1 MHSGKTLSG
10 FRAALL
16 SLCRSAKPGLGPSGC
31 YRRCIHRT
39 HGPFGNSS
47 ILFFKPAA
55 TAKSFG
61 SVATFR
67 FCRKTPRFRDFA
79 EKPIVDCEA
88 LRQGGFRA
96 KPGFSEES
104 NLCNTSL
111 LLAFQVQRNNVLNFC
126 AGFSI
131 GKQAKSLA
139 SVAKRYRPVA
149 RIWAV
154 DGRRFH

>member
-1 MHSGKTLSG
+1 MAHQSNMRNKTINLKGYRKAMEKATSFRGEKKRVLRTCQHS
-10 FRAALL
+10 FR
-16 SLCRSAKPGLGPSGC
+16 
-31 YRRCIHRT
+31 
-39 HGPFGNSS
+39 
-47 ILFFKPAA
+47 
-55 TAKSFG
+55 G

-154 DGRRFH
+154 DGRRFHVKQYCAPVRLL

>member
-1 MHSGKTLSG
+1 MSAFLRRSGQNPHRWATKGMKSKKE
-10 FRAALL
+10 LL
-16 SLCRSAKPGLGPSGC
+16 AK
-31 YRRCIHRT
+31 
-39 HGPFGNSS
+39 
-47 ILFFKPAA
+47 K
-55 TAKSFG
+55 KG

-67 FCRKTPRFRDFA
+67 FCRNTPRFRDFA

-154 DGRRFH
+154 DGRRFHVKQYCAPVRLL

>member
-1 MHSGKTLSG
+1 MGQPLIITKPTCTWRL
-10 FRAALL
+10 RALPSRLYPKLARPAGPRP
-16 SLCRSAKPGLGPSGC
+16 SKGSA
-31 YRRCIHRT
+31 
-39 HGPFGNSS
+39 
-47 ILFFKPAA
+47 
-55 TAKSFG
+55 
-61 SVATFR
+61 ATFR

-154 DGRRFH
+154 DGRRFHVKQYCAP